1 MAQWKRIIVSGSSAE
16 VSNVRNSAVA
26 ANTVVIGGG
35 FTADQSGV
43 ALNSGQLLIGSAGS
57 SPVAAGL
64 TSAAGSG
71 SMKFGAG
78 AGSLTVNVAS
88 DTITPFNLSG
98 SFADTPSAGQIVK
111 VGANGA
117 FTFDDASST
126 LSAGKAIAVTNNE
139 ISASFDDST
148 IGVNGSNQLE
158 VKDSGIA
165 FAKLANAA
173 GNTVVVRDSGDSGD
187 LSAKALATTEILIGN
202 GAGFTAASLSN
213 DVTMANDGRVTIA
226 NDVVT
231 NAKLANIT
239 RGSVKVGG
247 NSNAPTDLDA
257 KTAGQILIGDG
268 TDINSVAVAGDATL
282 NSAGELTIA
291 ADAITNAKLAN
302 MTRGTV
308 KVGGGS
314 NAPTDLDAKTSGQ
327 ILVGDGTDVA
337 SVAVSGDISL
347 ASNGAVTIG
356 ANTVDGSKLTDS
368 VVIAE
373 DLTVT
378 RNLIVQGTTTEVQ
391 TTNLAIKDPLILLNS
406 GSATDNAANATN
418 DAGIL
423 FAGMRIGTSTDE
435 VTTNRGSALFVDN
448 VSQRLSVLAN
458 GSFASSA
465 ITNLT
470 AGAHIPLITTG
481 SLTSFDQIGNLKVDA
496 SGNFFVYTE

>member
-16 VSNVRNSAVA
+16 VSNVRNSAIA

-98 SFADTPSAGQIVK
+98 SFADSPSAGQIVK
-111 VGANGA
+111 VGSNGA

-158 VKDSGIA
+158 VKDTGIT
-165 FAKLANAA
+165 FAKIANAA
-173 GNTVVVRDSGDSGD
+173 ANTVVVRDANSSGA
-187 LSAKALATTEILIGN
+187 LSAKAVADTQILIGN
-202 GAGFTAASLSN
+202 GDGFVAATLSS
-213 DVTMANDGRVTIA
+213 DATLANDGRVTIA
-226 NDVVT
+226 NDVVS
-231 NAKLANIT
+231 NAKLANIN

-247 NSNAPTDLDA
+247 VGNAPTDL
-257 KTAGQILIGDG
+257 
-268 TDINSVAVAGDATL
+268 V
-282 NSAGELTIA
+282 
-291 ADAITNAKLAN
+291 
-302 MTRGTV
+302 
-308 KVGGGS
+308 
-314 NAPTDLDAKTSGQ
+314 AKTSGQ
-327 ILVGDGTDVA
+327 ILVGDGTDIA
-337 SVAVSGDISL
+337 SVAVSGDLSL
-347 ASNGAVTIG
+347 ASNGAATIG

-391 TTNLAIKDPLILLNS
+391 TTNLAIEDPLILLNS
-406 GSATDNAANATN
+406 GSATDVSTNATN

-423 FAGMRIGTSTDE
+423 FAGMRIGTSTAE

-458 GSFASSA
+458 GSFASA
-465 ITNLT
+465 GITNLT

-481 SLTSFDQIGNLKVDA
+481 SLTSFDQIGNLKVDS

>member
-98 SFADTPSAGQIVK
+98 SFADSPSAGQIVK
-111 VGANGA
+111 VGTNGA

-158 VKDSGIA
+158 VKDTGVT
-165 FAKLANAA
+165 FAKLADAS
-173 GNTVVVRDSGDSGD
+173 GNSIVVRDATDAGV
-187 LSAKALATTEILIGN
+187 LSAKVVADTQILIGDGN
-202 GAGFTAASLSN
+202 GFTAAALSN

-226 NDVVT
+226 NDVV
-231 NAKLANIT
+231 NN
-239 RGSVKVGG
+239 
-247 NSNAPTDLDA
+247 N
-257 KTAGQILIGDG
+257 
-268 TDINSVAVAGDATL
+268 
-282 NSAGELTIA
+282 
-291 ADAITNAKLAN
+291 KLAN

-347 ASNGAVTIG
+347 GSNGAVTIG

-406 GSATDNAANATN
+406 GSATDAETNATN

-423 FAGMRIGTSTDE
+423 FAGMRIGTSTGE

-458 GSFASSA
+458 GSFASSG

-481 SLTSFDQIGNLKVDA
+481 SLTSFDQIGNLKVDS